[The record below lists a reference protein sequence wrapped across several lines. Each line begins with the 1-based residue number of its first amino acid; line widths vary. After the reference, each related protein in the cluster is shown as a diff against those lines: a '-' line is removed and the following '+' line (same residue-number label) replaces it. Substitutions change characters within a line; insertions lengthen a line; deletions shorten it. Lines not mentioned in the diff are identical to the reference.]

1 MKKDPIHSHMQTK
14 KIIVIGSGFGGIAA
28 ALRMRAK
35 GYEVDLYEK
44 LDQIGGRARQFNQ
57 NGFIHDAGPTV
68 ITAPYLFRELFEI
81 FGEEIDD
88 FINFIPLDPWYRF
101 RFHDGSFFNYGPNQ
115 DELLE
120 QIKAFEPKDVNG
132 YLKMLKHAEKIFELG
147 YLKLADQPFHKLSNL
162 IRYTPDII
170 KLKGYQSVYQFV
182 STYLKHPNLRQAFSI
197 QPLLVG
203 GNPFNTTSIYA
214 LIHAL
219 EKKWGV
225 FFAKGGTGEIV
236 SQLKM
241 LMERKGINIFLNSEI
256 NKIVTSQQKVD
267 GIVNSKGNF
276 YKTDYLITNADP
288 IYTNNHLIDN
298 KKISLHNKFINKTAK
313 HSMGLFVLFFG
324 TKVKYEHI
332 AHHTIWMGPRY
343 KELLSDIFD
352 LHKLADDF
360 SIYLHRPTA
369 TDTNFAPMGCDSFYA
384 LIPVPNLKGNIVW
397 EDEAPAFIKSI
408 IKALEQTMMPK
419 LTETICDSF
428 YMTPEN
434 FLQDYNTPFGSG
446 FSIAPLFRQ
455 SAWFRTHN
463 KDDLYQ
469 NLFYVGAGTHPGAG
483 VPGVLNS
490 AKVID
495 KLIPNHEK

>member
-1 MKKDPIHSHMQTK
+1 MQNK

-35 GYEVDLYEK
+35 GYEVDLHEK
-44 LDQIGGRARQFNQ
+44 LDQIGGRARQFNR
-57 NGFIHDAGPTV
+57 NGFVYDAGPTV

-81 FGEEIDD
+81 FNEDIDD
-88 FINFIPLDPWYRF
+88 FIKFIPLDPWYRF
-101 RFHDGSFFNYGPNQ
+101 RFHDGTFFNYGPDQ
-115 DELLE
+115 DQLLE
-120 QIKAFEPKDVNG
+120 QIKAVEPKDVNG
-132 YLKMLKHAEKIFELG
+132 YLKMLQHAEKIFELG
-147 YLKLADQPFHKLSNL
+147 YLKLADQPFHKLSSL
-162 IRYTPDII
+162 IKYTPDII

-182 STYLKHPNLRQAFSI
+182 SSYLSHPNLRQAFSI

-225 FFAKGGTGEIV
+225 FFAKGGTGEII

-241 LMERKGINIFLNSEI
+241 LMERKGVNIFLNSEI
-256 NKIVTSQQKVD
+256 TKIITTDKMVEGIETED
-267 GIVNSKGNF
+267 GKF
-276 YKTDYLITNADP
+276 TKADYLITNADP
-288 IYTNNHLIDN
+288 IYTNSNLIGH
-298 KKISLHNKFINKTAK
+298 KKISLHNKFVQKTAK

-324 TKVKYEHI
+324 TKVKYDDI

-352 LHKLADDF
+352 SYKLSEDF

-369 TDTNFAPMGCDSFYA
+369 TDPDFAPMGCDSFYA
-384 LIPVPNLKGNIVW
+384 LVPVPNLKGNISW
-397 EDEAPAFIKSI
+397 KDEASSFTQSI
-408 IKALEQTMMPK
+408 IKALEKTMMPK
-419 LTETICDSF
+419 LSENICESF
-428 YMTPEN
+428 VMTPED

-495 KLIPNHEK
+495 KLIP

>member
-1 MKKDPIHSHMQTK
+1 MQNK

-35 GYEVDLYEK
+35 GYEVDLHEK
-44 LDQIGGRARQFNQ
+44 LDQIGGRARQFSR
-57 NGFIHDAGPTV
+57 NGFVYDAGPTV

-81 FGEEIDD
+81 FNEDIDD
-88 FINFIPLDPWYRF
+88 FIKFIPLDPWYRF
-101 RFHDGSFFNYGPNQ
+101 RFNDGTFFNYGPDQ
-115 DELLE
+115 DQLLE
-120 QIKAFEPKDVNG
+120 QIKAIEPKDVNG
-132 YLKMLKHAEKIFELG
+132 YLKMLQHAEKIFEVG
-147 YLKLADQPFHKLSNL
+147 YLKLADQPFHKLSSL
-162 IRYTPDII
+162 IKYTPDII

-182 STYLKHPNLRQAFSI
+182 SSYLKHPNLRQAFSI

-225 FFAKGGTGEIV
+225 FFAKGGTGEII

-241 LMERKGINIFLNSEI
+241 LMERKGVNIFLNSEI
-256 NKIVTSQQKVD
+256 KKIITSEKMVE
-267 GIVNSKGNF
+267 GIETEEGRF

-288 IYTNNHLIDN
+288 IYTNSNLIGR
-298 KKISLHNKFINKTAK
+298 KKISLHNKFVQKTAK

-324 TKVKYEHI
+324 TKAKYDNI

-352 LHKLADDF
+352 RYKLSEDF

-369 TDTNFAPMGCDSFYA
+369 TDPDFAPIGCDSFYA
-384 LIPVPNLKGNIVW
+384 LVPVPNLKGNISW
-397 EDEAPAFIKSI
+397 KDEASAFTQSI

-419 LTETICDSF
+419 LSENICESF
-428 YMTPEN
+428 VMTPED

-495 KLIPNHEK
+495 KLIP

>member
-1 MKKDPIHSHMQTK
+1 MQNK

-35 GYEVDLYEK
+35 GYEVDLHEK
-44 LDQIGGRARQFNQ
+44 LDQIGGRARQFSR
-57 NGFIHDAGPTV
+57 NGFVYDAGPTV

-81 FGEEIDD
+81 FNEDIDD
-88 FINFIPLDPWYRF
+88 FIKFIPLDPWYRF
-101 RFHDGSFFNYGPNQ
+101 RFHDGTFFNYGPDQ
-115 DELLE
+115 DQLLE
-120 QIKAFEPKDVNG
+120 QIKAIEPKDVNG
-132 YLKMLKHAEKIFELG
+132 YLKMLQHAEKIFEVG
-147 YLKLADQPFHKLSNL
+147 YLKLADQPFHKLSSL
-162 IRYTPDII
+162 IKYTPDII

-182 STYLKHPNLRQAFSI
+182 SSYLKHPNLRQAFSI

-225 FFAKGGTGEIV
+225 FFAKGGTGEII

-256 NKIVTSQQKVD
+256 KKIITSEKMVE
-267 GIVNSKGNF
+267 GIETEESKF

-288 IYTNNHLIDN
+288 IYTNSNLIGR
-298 KKISLHNKFINKTAK
+298 KKISLHNKFVQKTAK

-324 TKVKYEHI
+324 TKAKYDNI

-352 LHKLADDF
+352 RYKLSEDF

-369 TDTNFAPMGCDSFYA
+369 TDPDFAPIGCDSFYA
-384 LIPVPNLKGNIVW
+384 LVPVPNLKGNISW
-397 EDEAPAFIKSI
+397 KDEASAFTQSI
-408 IKALEQTMMPK
+408 IKAIEQTMMPK
-419 LTETICDSF
+419 LSENICESF
-428 YMTPEN
+428 VMTPED

-495 KLIPNHEK
+495 KLIP

>member
-1 MKKDPIHSHMQTK
+1 MQNK

-35 GYEVDLYEK
+35 GYEVDLHEK
-44 LDQIGGRARQFNQ
+44 LDQIGGRARQFNR
-57 NGFIHDAGPTV
+57 NGFVYDAGPTV

-81 FGEEIDD
+81 FNEEIDD
-88 FINFIPLDPWYRF
+88 FIKFIPLDPWYRF
-101 RFHDGSFFNYGPNQ
+101 RFHDGTFFNYGPDQ
-115 DELLE
+115 DQLLE
-120 QIKAFEPKDVNG
+120 QIKAIEPRDVNG
-132 YLKMLKHAEKIFELG
+132 YLKMLQHAEKIFELG
-147 YLKLADQPFHKLSNL
+147 YLKLADQPFHKLSSL
-162 IRYTPDII
+162 IKYTPDII

-182 STYLKHPNLRQAFSI
+182 SSYLCHPNLRQAFSI

-225 FFAKGGTGEIV
+225 FFAKGGTGEII

-241 LMERKGINIFLNSEI
+241 LMERQGVNIFLNSEI
-256 NKIVTSQQKVD
+256 KKIVTRDRMVE
-267 GIVNSKGNF
+267 GIETEEGKF
-276 YKTDYLITNADP
+276 YKADYVITNADP
-288 IYTNNHLIDN
+288 IYTNTNLIEH
-298 KKISLHNKFINKTAK
+298 KKISLHNKFVKKTAK

-324 TKVKYEHI
+324 TKVKYEDI

-352 LHKLADDF
+352 RYKLSEDF

-369 TDTNFAPMGCDSFYA
+369 TDPDFAPTGCDSFYA
-384 LIPVPNLKGNIVW
+384 LVPVPNLKGNISW
-397 EDEAPAFIKSI
+397 KEEAPKFTQSI

-419 LTETICDSF
+419 LSEYICESF
-428 YMTPEN
+428 VMTPDD

-495 KLIPNHEK
+495 KLIP

>member
-1 MKKDPIHSHMQTK
+1 MQNK

-35 GYEVDLYEK
+35 GYEVDLHEK

-57 NGFIHDAGPTV
+57 NGFVYDAGPTV

-81 FGEEIDD
+81 FNEEIDD
-88 FINFIPLDPWYRF
+88 YIKFIPLDPWYRF
-101 RFHDGSFFNYGPNQ
+101 RFHDGTFFNYGPDQ
-115 DELLE
+115 DQLLE
-120 QIKAFEPKDVNG
+120 QIKAIEPRDVNG
-132 YLKMLKHAEKIFELG
+132 YLKMLQHAEKIFELG
-147 YLKLADQPFHKLSNL
+147 YLKLADQPFHKLSSL

-182 STYLKHPNLRQAFSI
+182 SSYLKHPNLRQAFSI

-225 FFAKGGTGEIV
+225 FFAKGGTGEIIF
-236 SQLKM
+236 QLKS
-241 LMERKGINIFLNSEI
+241 LMERQGINIFLNSEI
-256 NKIVTSQQKVD
+256 KKIITNHKMVE
-267 GIVNSKGNF
+267 GIETEKGKF
-276 YKTDYLITNADP
+276 YKADYLITNADP
-288 IYTNNHLIDN
+288 IYTNNHLIGS
-298 KKISLHNKFINKTAK
+298 KKISLHNKFVQKTAK

-324 TKVKYEHI
+324 TKVKYKDI

-352 LHKLADDF
+352 RYKLSEDF

-369 TDTNFAPMGCDSFYA
+369 TDPDFAPIGCDSFYA
-384 LIPVPNLKGNIVW
+384 LVPVPNLKGNISW
-397 EDEAPAFIKSI
+397 KDEAPKFTQSV

-419 LTETICDSF
+419 LTENICESF
-428 YMTPEN
+428 VMTPDD

-495 KLIPNHEK
+495 KLIP

>member
-1 MKKDPIHSHMQTK
+1 MQNK
-14 KIIVIGSGFGGIAA
+14 KIIVMGSGFGGIAA

-35 GYEVDLYEK
+35 GYEVDLHEK
-44 LDQIGGRARQFNQ
+44 LDQIGGRARQFNR
-57 NGFIHDAGPTV
+57 NGFVYDAGPTV
-68 ITAPYLFRELFEI
+68 ITAPYLFRELFEL
-81 FGEEIDD
+81 FGEDIDN
-88 FINFIPLDPWYRF
+88 FIKFIPLDPWYRF
-101 RFHDGSFFNYGPNQ
+101 RFHDGTFFNYGPNQ
-115 DELLE
+115 EQLLE
-120 QIKAFEPKDVNG
+120 QIKAIEPRDVNG
-132 YLKMLKHAEKIFELG
+132 YLKMLQHAEKIFELG
-147 YLKLADQPFHKLSNL
+147 YLKLADEPFHKFSSL

-182 STYLKHPNLRQAFSI
+182 SSYLKHPNLRQAFSI

-225 FFAKGGTGEIV
+225 FFAKGGTGEII

-256 NKIVTSQQKVD
+256 KKIITSEKMVE
-267 GIVNSKGNF
+267 GIETEEGKF

-288 IYTNNHLIDN
+288 IYTNSNLIGR
-298 KKISLHNKFINKTAK
+298 KKISLHNKFVQKTAK

-324 TKVKYEHI
+324 TKVKYEHV

-352 LHKLADDF
+352 RYKLSEDF

-369 TDTNFAPMGCDSFYA
+369 TDPDFAPIGCDSFYA
-384 LIPVPNLKGNIVW
+384 LVPVPNLKGNISW
-397 EDEAPAFIKSI
+397 KDEVPNFTQSI
-408 IKALEQTMMPK
+408 VKALEQTMMPK
-419 LTETICDSF
+419 LSETICESF
-428 YMTPEN
+428 VMTPED

-495 KLIPNHEK
+495 KLIL

>member
-1 MKKDPIHSHMQTK
+1 MQTK

-35 GYEVDLYEK
+35 GYEVDLHEK

-170 KLKGYQSVYQFV
+170 KLKGYQSVYHFV

-384 LIPVPNLKGNIVW
+384 LIPVPNLKGNIAW

>member
-1 MKKDPIHSHMQTK
+1 MQTK

-35 GYEVDLYEK
+35 GYEVDLHEK

-384 LIPVPNLKGNIVW
+384 LIPVPNLKGNIAW

-419 LTETICDSF
+419 LTETICESF

>member
-1 MKKDPIHSHMQTK
+1 MQTK

-44 LDQIGGRARQFNQ
+44 LDQLGGRARQFNQ

-147 YLKLADQPFHKLSNL
+147 YLKLADQPFHKLSSL

-267 GIVNSKGNF
+267 GIVNSKGDF

-324 TKVKYEHI
+324 TKVKYENI
-332 AHHTIWMGPRY
+332 DHHTIWMGPRY

-369 TDTNFAPMGCDSFYA
+369 TDTNFAPIGCDSFYA

-419 LTETICDSF
+419 LTETICESF

-495 KLIPNHEK
+495 KLIPKHEK

>member
-1 MKKDPIHSHMQTK
+1 MQNK

-35 GYEVDLYEK
+35 GYEVDLHEK
-44 LDQIGGRARQFNQ
+44 LDQIGGRARQFSR
-57 NGFIHDAGPTV
+57 NGFVYDAGPTV

-81 FGEEIDD
+81 FNEDIDD
-88 FINFIPLDPWYRF
+88 FIKFIPLDPWYRF
-101 RFHDGSFFNYGPNQ
+101 RFHDGTFFNYGPDQ
-115 DELLE
+115 DQLLE
-120 QIKAFEPKDVNG
+120 QIKAIEPRDVNG
-132 YLKMLKHAEKIFELG
+132 YLKMLQHAEKIFEVG
-147 YLKLADQPFHKLSNL
+147 YLKLADQPFHKFSSL

-182 STYLKHPNLRQAFSI
+182 SSYLKHPNLRQAFSI

-225 FFAKGGTGEIV
+225 FFAKGGTGEII

-256 NKIVTSQQKVD
+256 KKIITSEKMVE
-267 GIVNSKGNF
+267 GIETEEGKF

-288 IYTNNHLIDN
+288 IYTNSNLIGR
-298 KKISLHNKFINKTAK
+298 KKISLHNKFVQKTAK

-324 TKVKYEHI
+324 TKVKYDNI
-332 AHHTIWMGPRY
+332 THHTIWMGPRY

-352 LHKLADDF
+352 RYKLSEDF

-369 TDTNFAPMGCDSFYA
+369 TDPDFAPIGCDSFYA
-384 LIPVPNLKGNIVW
+384 LVPVPNLKGNISW
-397 EDEAPAFIKSI
+397 KDEASAFTQSI
-408 IKALEQTMMPK
+408 IQALEQTMMPK
-419 LTETICDSF
+419 LSENICESF
-428 YMTPEN
+428 VMTPED

-495 KLIPNHEK
+495 KLIP

>member
-1 MKKDPIHSHMQTK
+1 MQTK

-35 GYEVDLYEK
+35 GYEVDLHEK

-81 FGEEIDD
+81 FDEEIDD

-115 DELLE
+115 DELLD
-120 QIKAFEPKDVNG
+120 QIKAFEPKDVDG

-147 YLKLADQPFHKLSNL
+147 YLKLADQPFHKLSSL

-241 LMERKGINIFLNSEI
+241 LMERKGINVILNSEVK
-256 NKIVTSQQKVD
+256 KIITSNQKVD
-267 GIVNSKGNF
+267 GIENSKGDF
-276 YKTDYLITNADP
+276 YKSDYLITNADP
-288 IYTNNHLIDN
+288 IYTNNYLIDN
-298 KKISLHNKFINKTAK
+298 KKISLHNKFINKIAK

-324 TKVKYEHI
+324 TIVKYENI

-343 KELLSDIFD
+343 KDLLSDIFD
-352 LHKLADDF
+352 RYKLADDF

-369 TDTNFAPMGCDSFYA
+369 TDSNFAPMGCDSFYA
-384 LIPVPNLKGNIVW
+384 LVPVPNLKGNITW
-397 EDEAPAFIKSI
+397 EDEAPVFIKSI

-419 LTETICDSF
+419 LSQAICESF
-428 YMTPEN
+428 YMSPEN

-495 KLIPNHEK
+495 KLIP

>member
-1 MKKDPIHSHMQTK
+1 MQNK

-35 GYEVDLYEK
+35 GYEVDLHEK
-44 LDQIGGRARQFNQ
+44 LDQIGGRARQFNR
-57 NGFIHDAGPTV
+57 NGFVYDAGPTV

-81 FGEEIDD
+81 FSEDIDD
-88 FINFIPLDPWYRF
+88 FIKFIPLDPWYRF
-101 RFHDGSFFNYGPNQ
+101 RFHDGTFFNYGPDQ
-115 DELLE
+115 DQLLE
-120 QIKAFEPKDVNG
+120 QIKAIEPRDVNG
-132 YLKMLKHAEKIFELG
+132 YLKMLQHAEKIFELG
-147 YLKLADQPFHKLSNL
+147 YLKLADQPFHKLSSL
-162 IRYTPDII
+162 IKYTPDII

-182 STYLKHPNLRQAFSI
+182 SSYLSHPNLRQAFSI

-225 FFAKGGTGEIV
+225 FFAKGGTGEII

-241 LMERKGINIFLNSEI
+241 LMERQGVNIFLNSEI
-256 NKIVTSQQKVD
+256 KKILTRDKMVE
-267 GIVNSKGNF
+267 GIETAEGKF
-276 YKTDYLITNADP
+276 YKADYLITNADP
-288 IYTNNHLIDN
+288 IYTNTNLIEH
-298 KKISLHNKFINKTAK
+298 KRISLHNKFVKKTAK

-324 TKVKYEHI
+324 TKVKYEDI
-332 AHHTIWMGPRY
+332 SHHTIWMGPRY

-352 LHKLADDF
+352 RYKLSEDF

-369 TDTNFAPMGCDSFYA
+369 TDPDFAPTGCDSFYA
-384 LIPVPNLKGNIVW
+384 LVPVPNLKGNISW
-397 EDEAPAFIKSI
+397 KEEAPKFTQSI

-419 LTETICDSF
+419 LSEYICESF
-428 YMTPEN
+428 VMTPDD

-495 KLIPNHEK
+495 KLIP

>member
-1 MKKDPIHSHMQTK
+1 MQNK

-35 GYEVDLYEK
+35 GYEVDLHEK
-44 LDQIGGRARQFNQ
+44 LDQIGGRARQFNR
-57 NGFIHDAGPTV
+57 NGFVYDAGPTV

-81 FGEEIDD
+81 FNEEIDN
-88 FINFIPLDPWYRF
+88 FIQFIPLDPWYRF
-101 RFHDGSFFNYGPNQ
+101 RFHDGTFFNYGPDQ
-115 DELLE
+115 DQLLE
-120 QIKAFEPKDVNG
+120 QIKAIEPRDVNG
-132 YLKMLKHAEKIFELG
+132 YLKMLQHAEKIFELG
-147 YLKLADQPFHKLSNL
+147 YLKLADQPFHKLSSL
-162 IRYTPDII
+162 IKYTPDII

-182 STYLKHPNLRQAFSI
+182 SSYLSHPNLRQAFSI

-225 FFAKGGTGEIV
+225 FFAKGGTGEII

-241 LMERKGINIFLNSEI
+241 LMERQGINIFLNSEI
-256 NKIVTSQQKVD
+256 KKIVTRDKIVE
-267 GIVNSKGNF
+267 GIETEEGKF
-276 YKTDYLITNADP
+276 YKADYLITNADP
-288 IYTNNHLIDN
+288 IYTNTNLIEH
-298 KKISLHNKFINKTAK
+298 KKISLHNKFVKKTAK

-324 TKVKYEHI
+324 TKVKYEDV

-352 LHKLADDF
+352 RYKLSEDF

-369 TDTNFAPMGCDSFYA
+369 TDPDFAPTGCDSFYA
-384 LIPVPNLKGNIVW
+384 LVPVPNLKGNISW
-397 EDEAPAFIKSI
+397 KEEAPKFTQSI

-419 LTETICDSF
+419 LSEYICESF
-428 YMTPEN
+428 VMTPDD

-483 VPGVLNS
+483 IPGVLNS

-495 KLIPNHEK
+495 NLIP

>member
-1 MKKDPIHSHMQTK
+1 MQNK

-35 GYEVDLYEK
+35 GYEVDLHEK
-44 LDQIGGRARQFNQ
+44 LDQIGGRARQFSR
-57 NGFIHDAGPTV
+57 NGFVYDAGPTV

-81 FGEEIDD
+81 FNEDIDD
-88 FINFIPLDPWYRF
+88 FIKFIPLDPWYRF
-101 RFHDGSFFNYGPNQ
+101 RFNDGTFFNYGPDQ
-115 DELLE
+115 DQLLE
-120 QIKAFEPKDVNG
+120 QIKAIEPKDVNG
-132 YLKMLKHAEKIFELG
+132 YLKMLQHAEKIFEVG
-147 YLKLADQPFHKLSNL
+147 YLKLADQPFHKFSSL

-182 STYLKHPNLRQAFSI
+182 SSYLKHPNLRQAFSI

-225 FFAKGGTGEIV
+225 FFAKGGTGEII

-256 NKIVTSQQKVD
+256 KKMITSEKMVEV
-267 GIVNSKGNF
+267 IETEESKF

-288 IYTNNHLIDN
+288 IYTNSNLIGR
-298 KKISLHNKFINKTAK
+298 KKISLHNKFVQKTAK

-324 TKVKYEHI
+324 TKAKYDNI

-352 LHKLADDF
+352 RYKLSEDF

-369 TDTNFAPMGCDSFYA
+369 TDPDFAPIGCDSFYA
-384 LIPVPNLKGNIVW
+384 LVPVPNLKGNISW
-397 EDEAPAFIKSI
+397 KDEASAFTQSI

-419 LTETICDSF
+419 LSENICESF
-428 YMTPEN
+428 VMTPED

-495 KLIPNHEK
+495 KLIP

>member
-1 MKKDPIHSHMQTK
+1 MQNK

-35 GYEVDLYEK
+35 GYEVDLHEK
-44 LDQIGGRARQFNQ
+44 LDQIGGRARQFNR
-57 NGFIHDAGPTV
+57 NGFVYDAGPTV

-81 FGEEIDD
+81 FNEEIDD
-88 FINFIPLDPWYRF
+88 FIKFIPLDPWYRF
-101 RFHDGSFFNYGPNQ
+101 RFHDGTFFNYGPDQ
-115 DELLE
+115 DQLLE
-120 QIKAFEPKDVNG
+120 QIKAIEPRDVNG
-132 YLKMLKHAEKIFELG
+132 YLKMLRHAEKIFELG
-147 YLKLADQPFHKLSNL
+147 YLKLADQPFHKLSSL
-162 IRYTPDII
+162 IKYTPDII

-182 STYLKHPNLRQAFSI
+182 SNYLSHPNLRQAFSI

-225 FFAKGGTGEIV
+225 FFAKGGTGEII

-241 LMERKGINIFLNSEI
+241 LMERQGVNIFLNSEI
-256 NKIVTSQQKVD
+256 KKIVTRDKMVE
-267 GIVNSKGNF
+267 GIETEEGKF
-276 YKTDYLITNADP
+276 YKADYLITNADP
-288 IYTNNHLIDN
+288 IYTNTNLIEH
-298 KKISLHNKFINKTAK
+298 KKISLHNKFVKKTAK

-324 TKVKYEHI
+324 TKVKYEDI
-332 AHHTIWMGPRY
+332 THHTIWMGPRY

-352 LHKLADDF
+352 RYKLSEDF

-369 TDTNFAPMGCDSFYA
+369 TDPDFAPTGCDSFYA
-384 LIPVPNLKGNIVW
+384 LVPVPNLKGNISW
-397 EDEAPAFIKSI
+397 KEEAPKFTQSI

-419 LTETICDSF
+419 LSEYICESF
-428 YMTPEN
+428 VMTPDD

-495 KLIPNHEK
+495 KLIP

>member
-1 MKKDPIHSHMQTK
+1 MQTK

-35 GYEVDLYEK
+35 GYEVDLHEK

-384 LIPVPNLKGNIVW
+384 LIPVPNLKGNIAW

-495 KLIPNHEK
+495 KLIPKHEK

>member
-1 MKKDPIHSHMQTK
+1 MQTK

-35 GYEVDLYEK
+35 GYEVDLHEK

-384 LIPVPNLKGNIVW
+384 LIPVPNLKGNIAW

>member
-1 MKKDPIHSHMQTK
+1 MQTK

-35 GYEVDLYEK
+35 GYEVDLHEK

-241 LMERKGINIFLNSEI
+241 LMERKGIHIFLNSEI

-384 LIPVPNLKGNIVW
+384 LIPVPNLKGNIAW

-419 LTETICDSF
+419 LTETICDLF

-455 SAWFRTHN
+455 SAWYRTHN

>member
-1 MKKDPIHSHMQTK
+1 MQNK

-35 GYEVDLYEK
+35 GYDVDLHEK

-57 NGFIHDAGPTV
+57 NGFIYDAGPTV

-81 FGEEIDD
+81 FDEEIDD
-88 FINFIPLDPWYRF
+88 FVKFIPLDPWYRF
-101 RFHDGSFFNYGPNQ
+101 RFNDGTFFNYGPNQ
-115 DELLE
+115 DQLLE
-120 QIKAFEPKDVNG
+120 QIKAIEPRDVNG
-132 YLKMLKHAEKIFELG
+132 YLKMLQHAEKIFALG
-147 YLKLADQPFHKLSNL
+147 YLKLADQPFHKLSSL
-162 IRYTPDII
+162 IKYTPDII
-170 KLKGYQSVYQFV
+170 RLKGYQSVYQFV

-225 FFAKGGTGEIV
+225 FFAKGGTGEII
-236 SQLKM
+236 SQLRM

-256 NKIVTSQQKVD
+256 EKIITNNNEVI
-267 GIVNSKGNF
+267 GIETKKTEF
-276 YKTDYLITNADP
+276 YKADYLITNADP
-288 IYTNNHLIDN
+288 IYTNTHLFDH
-298 KKISLHNKFINKTAK
+298 KKISFHNKFVKKTAK

-324 TKVKYEHI
+324 TKVKYENI

-343 KELLSDIFD
+343 KDLLHDIFD
-352 LHKLADDF
+352 RYKLSEDF

-369 TDTNFAPMGCDSFYA
+369 TDSDFAPTGCDSFYA
-384 LIPVPNLKGNIVW
+384 LVPVPNLKADINW
-397 EDEAPAFIKSI
+397 KDEAPKFTDSI
-408 IKALEQTMMPK
+408 IKALEKTMMPK
-419 LTETICDSF
+419 LSENICESF
-428 YMTPEN
+428 VMTPEN
-434 FLQDYNTPFGSG
+434 FLHDYNTPFGSG

-463 KDDLYQ
+463 KDDLYH

-495 KLIPNHEK
+495 KLIP

>member
-1 MKKDPIHSHMQTK
+1 
-14 KIIVIGSGFGGIAA
+14 
-28 ALRMRAK
+28 
-35 GYEVDLYEK
+35 
-44 LDQIGGRARQFNQ
+44 
-57 NGFIHDAGPTV
+57 
-68 ITAPYLFRELFEI
+68 
-81 FGEEIDD
+81 
-88 FINFIPLDPWYRF
+88 
-101 RFHDGSFFNYGPNQ
+101 
-115 DELLE
+115 
-120 QIKAFEPKDVNG
+120 
-132 YLKMLKHAEKIFELG
+132 
-147 YLKLADQPFHKLSNL
+147 
-162 IRYTPDII
+162 
-170 KLKGYQSVYQFV
+170 
-182 STYLKHPNLRQAFSI
+182 
-197 QPLLVG
+197 
-203 GNPFNTTSIYA
+203 

-267 GIVNSKGNF
+267 GIVNSKGDF

-324 TKVKYEHI
+324 TKVKYENI

-369 TDTNFAPMGCDSFYA
+369 TDTNFAPIGCDSFYA

-419 LTETICDSF
+419 LTETICESF

-495 KLIPNHEK
+495 KLIPKYEK

>member
-1 MKKDPIHSHMQTK
+1 MQTK

-35 GYEVDLYEK
+35 GYEVDLHEK

-369 TDTNFAPMGCDSFYA
+369 TDTNFAPIGCDSFYA
-384 LIPVPNLKGNIVW
+384 LIPVPNLKGNIAW

>member
-1 MKKDPIHSHMQTK
+1 MQTK

-35 GYEVDLYEK
+35 GYEVDLHEK

-343 KELLSDIFD
+343 KELLIDIFD

-384 LIPVPNLKGNIVW
+384 LIPVPNLKGNIAW

>member
-1 MKKDPIHSHMQTK
+1 MHNK

-35 GYEVDLYEK
+35 GYEVDLHEK

-57 NGFIHDAGPTV
+57 NGFVYDAGPTV

-81 FGEEIDD
+81 FDEEIDD
-88 FINFIPLDPWYRF
+88 YINFIPLDPWYRF
-101 RFHDGSFFNYGPNQ
+101 RFHDGTFFNYGPDQ
-115 DELLE
+115 DQLLE
-120 QIKAFEPKDVNG
+120 QIKAIEPQDVNG
-132 YLKMLKHAEKIFELG
+132 YLKMLQHAEKIFELG
-147 YLKLADQPFHKLSNL
+147 YLKLADQPFHKLSSL
-162 IRYTPDII
+162 IRYTPDIV

-182 STYLKHPNLRQAFSI
+182 SSYLKHPNLKQAFSI

-225 FFAKGGTGEIV
+225 FFAKGGTGEIIF
-236 SQLKM
+236 QLKS

-256 NKIVTSQQKVD
+256 KKIITNDKMVE
-267 GIVNSKGNF
+267 GIETEEGKF
-276 YKTDYLITNADP
+276 YKADYLITNADP
-288 IYTNNHLIDN
+288 IYTNNHLIGH
-298 KKISLHNKFINKTAK
+298 KKISFHNKFVQKTAK

-324 TKVKYEHI
+324 TKVKYKDI

-352 LHKLADDF
+352 RYKLSEDF

-369 TDTNFAPMGCDSFYA
+369 TDPNFAPIGCDSFYA
-384 LIPVPNLKGNIVW
+384 LVPVPNLKGNISW
-397 EDEAPAFIKSI
+397 KDEASKFTQSV

-419 LTETICDSF
+419 LTENICESF
-428 YMTPEN
+428 VMTPEE

-495 KLIPNHEK
+495 KLIP

>member
-1 MKKDPIHSHMQTK
+1 MQTK

-35 GYEVDLYEK
+35 GYEVDLHEK
-44 LDQIGGRARQFNQ
+44 LDQLGGRARQFNQ

-115 DELLE
+115 DKLLE

-384 LIPVPNLKGNIVW
+384 LIPVPNLKGNIAW

>member
-1 MKKDPIHSHMQTK
+1 
-14 KIIVIGSGFGGIAA
+14 
-28 ALRMRAK
+28 
-35 GYEVDLYEK
+35 
-44 LDQIGGRARQFNQ
+44 
-57 NGFIHDAGPTV
+57 
-68 ITAPYLFRELFEI
+68 
-81 FGEEIDD
+81 
-88 FINFIPLDPWYRF
+88 
-101 RFHDGSFFNYGPNQ
+101 
-115 DELLE
+115 
-120 QIKAFEPKDVNG
+120 
-132 YLKMLKHAEKIFELG
+132 MLQHAEKIFELG
-147 YLKLADQPFHKLSNL
+147 YLKLADQPFHKLSSL
-162 IRYTPDII
+162 IKYTPDII

-182 STYLKHPNLRQAFSI
+182 SSYLSHPNLRQAFSI

-225 FFAKGGTGEIV
+225 FFAKGGTGEII

-241 LMERKGINIFLNSEI
+241 LMERQGINIFLNSEI
-256 NKIVTSQQKVD
+256 KKIVTRDKMVE
-267 GIVNSKGNF
+267 GIETEEGKF
-276 YKTDYLITNADP
+276 YKADYLITNADP
-288 IYTNNHLIDN
+288 IYTNTNLIEH
-298 KKISLHNKFINKTAK
+298 KKISLHNKFVKKTAK

-324 TKVKYEHI
+324 TKVKYEDV

-352 LHKLADDF
+352 RYKLSEDF

-369 TDTNFAPMGCDSFYA
+369 TDPDFAPTGCDSFYA
-384 LIPVPNLKGNIVW
+384 LVPVPNLKGNISW
-397 EDEAPAFIKSI
+397 KEEAPKFTQSI

-419 LTETICDSF
+419 LSEYICESF
-428 YMTPEN
+428 VMTPDD

-495 KLIPNHEK
+495 KLIP

>member
-1 MKKDPIHSHMQTK
+1 MQNK

-35 GYEVDLYEK
+35 GYEVDLHEK
-44 LDQIGGRARQFNQ
+44 LDQIGGRARQFSR
-57 NGFIHDAGPTV
+57 NGFVYDAGPTV

-81 FGEEIDD
+81 FNEDIFD
-88 FINFIPLDPWYRF
+88 FIKFIPLDPWYRF
-101 RFHDGSFFNYGPNQ
+101 RFHDGTFFNYGPDQ
-115 DELLE
+115 DQLLE
-120 QIKAFEPKDVNG
+120 QIKAIEPKDVNG
-132 YLKMLKHAEKIFELG
+132 YLKMLQHAENIFELG
-147 YLKLADQPFHKLSNL
+147 YLKLADQPFHKLSSL
-162 IRYTPDII
+162 IKYTPDII

-182 STYLKHPNLRQAFSI
+182 SSYLKHPNLRQAFSI

-225 FFAKGGTGEIV
+225 FFAKGGTGEII

-256 NKIVTSQQKVD
+256 KKIITTDKMVEGVETEEGK
-267 GIVNSKGNF
+267 F
-276 YKTDYLITNADP
+276 FKTDYLITNADP
-288 IYTNNHLIDN
+288 IHTNSNLIGH
-298 KKISLHNKFINKTAK
+298 KKISLHNKFVQKTAK

-324 TKVKYEHI
+324 TKVKYDNI

-352 LHKLADDF
+352 RYKLSEDF

-369 TDTNFAPMGCDSFYA
+369 TDPDFAPIGCDSFYA
-384 LIPVPNLKGNIVW
+384 LVPVPNLKGNIRW
-397 EDEAPAFIKSI
+397 KDEASAFTQSI

-419 LTETICDSF
+419 LSENICESF
-428 YMTPEN
+428 VMTPED

-463 KDDLYQ
+463 QDDLYQ

-495 KLIPNHEK
+495 KLIP

>member
-1 MKKDPIHSHMQTK
+1 M
-14 KIIVIGSGFGGIAA
+14 V
-28 ALRMRAK
+28 
-35 GYEVDLYEK
+35 
-44 LDQIGGRARQFNQ
+44 
-57 NGFIHDAGPTV
+57 
-68 ITAPYLFRELFEI
+68 
-81 FGEEIDD
+81 DD

-384 LIPVPNLKGNIVW
+384 LIPVPNLKGNIAW

-446 FSIAPLFRQ
+446 FSIAPLFSQ

-469 NLFYVGAGTHPGAG
+469 NLFYVGAGAHPGAG

>member
-1 MKKDPIHSHMQTK
+1 MQNK

-35 GYEVDLYEK
+35 GYEVDLHEK
-44 LDQIGGRARQFNQ
+44 LDQIGGRARQFSQ
-57 NGFIHDAGPTV
+57 NGFVYDAGPTV

-81 FGEEIDD
+81 FNEDIDD
-88 FINFIPLDPWYRF
+88 FIKFIPLDPWYRF
-101 RFHDGSFFNYGPNQ
+101 RFHDGTFFNYGPDQ
-115 DELLE
+115 DQLLE
-120 QIKAFEPKDVNG
+120 QIKAIEPRDVNG
-132 YLKMLKHAEKIFELG
+132 YLKMLQHAEKIFEVG
-147 YLKLADQPFHKLSNL
+147 YLKLADQPFHKFSSL

-182 STYLKHPNLRQAFSI
+182 SSYLKHPNLRQAFSI

-225 FFAKGGTGEIV
+225 FFAKGGTGEII

-241 LMERKGINIFLNSEI
+241 LMERKGVNIFLNSEI
-256 NKIVTSQQKVD
+256 KKIITSEKMVE
-267 GIVNSKGNF
+267 GIETEEGKF
-276 YKTDYLITNADP
+276 FKTDYLITNADP
-288 IYTNNHLIDN
+288 IYTNSNLIGR
-298 KKISLHNKFINKTAK
+298 KKISLHNKFVQKTAK

-324 TKVKYEHI
+324 TKVKYDNI

-352 LHKLADDF
+352 RYKLSEDF

-369 TDTNFAPMGCDSFYA
+369 TDPDFAPIGCDSFYA
-384 LIPVPNLKGNIVW
+384 LVPVPNLKGNISW
-397 EDEAPAFIKSI
+397 KDEASAFTQSI
-408 IKALEQTMMPK
+408 IQALEQTMMPK
-419 LTETICDSF
+419 LSENICESF
-428 YMTPEN
+428 VMTPAD

-446 FSIAPLFRQ
+446 WIFYRIT
-455 SAWFRTHN
+455 THLLAQ
-463 KDDLYQ
+463 DFL
-469 NLFYVGAGTHPGAG
+469 
-483 VPGVLNS
+483 
-490 AKVID
+490 
-495 KLIPNHEK
+495 

>member
-1 MKKDPIHSHMQTK
+1 MQTK

-35 GYEVDLYEK
+35 GYEVDLHEK

-324 TKVKYEHI
+324 TKVKYKHI

-384 LIPVPNLKGNIVW
+384 LIPVPNLKGNIAW

>member
-1 MKKDPIHSHMQTK
+1 MQNK

-35 GYEVDLYEK
+35 GYEVDLHEK
-44 LDQIGGRARQFNQ
+44 LDQIGGRARQFSR
-57 NGFIHDAGPTV
+57 NGFVYDAGPTV

-81 FGEEIDD
+81 FNEDIDD
-88 FINFIPLDPWYRF
+88 FIKFIPLDPWYRF
-101 RFHDGSFFNYGPNQ
+101 RFHDGTFFNYGPDQ
-115 DELLE
+115 DKLLE
-120 QIKAFEPKDVNG
+120 QIKAVEPKDVNG
-132 YLKMLKHAEKIFELG
+132 YLKMLQHAEKIFELG
-147 YLKLADQPFHKLSNL
+147 YLKLADQPFHKLSSL
-162 IRYTPDII
+162 IKYTPDII

-182 STYLKHPNLRQAFSI
+182 SSYLSHPNLRQAFSI

-225 FFAKGGTGEIV
+225 FFAKGGTGEII

-241 LMERKGINIFLNSEI
+241 LMERKGVNIFLNSEI
-256 NKIVTSQQKVD
+256 KKIITSEKMVE
-267 GIVNSKGNF
+267 GIETEEGKF
-276 YKTDYLITNADP
+276 TKADYLITNADP
-288 IYTNNHLIDN
+288 IYTNSNLIGH
-298 KKISLHNKFINKTAK
+298 KKISLHNKFVQKTAK
-313 HSMGLFVLFFG
+313 HTMGLFVLFFG
-324 TKVKYEHI
+324 TKVKYDDI

-352 LHKLADDF
+352 SYKLSEDF

-369 TDTNFAPMGCDSFYA
+369 TDPDFAPMGCDSFYA
-384 LIPVPNLKGNIVW
+384 LVPVPNLKGNISW
-397 EDEAPAFIKSI
+397 KDEASSFTQSI

-419 LTETICDSF
+419 LSENICESF
-428 YMTPEN
+428 VMTPED

-495 KLIPNHEK
+495 KLIP

>member
-1 MKKDPIHSHMQTK
+1 MQNK

-35 GYEVDLYEK
+35 GYEVDLHEK
-44 LDQIGGRARQFNQ
+44 LDQIGGRARQFSR
-57 NGFIHDAGPTV
+57 NGFVYDAGPTV

-81 FGEEIDD
+81 FNEDIDD
-88 FINFIPLDPWYRF
+88 FIKFIPLDPWYRF
-101 RFHDGSFFNYGPNQ
+101 RFNDGTFFNYGPDQ
-115 DELLE
+115 DQLLE
-120 QIKAFEPKDVNG
+120 QIKAVEPKDVNG
-132 YLKMLKHAEKIFELG
+132 YLKMLQHAEKIFEVG
-147 YLKLADQPFHKLSNL
+147 YLKLADQPFHKLSSL
-162 IRYTPDII
+162 IKYTPDII

-182 STYLKHPNLRQAFSI
+182 SSYLKHPNLRQAFSI

-225 FFAKGGTGEIV
+225 FFAKGGTGEII

-256 NKIVTSQQKVD
+256 KKIITSEKMVE
-267 GIVNSKGNF
+267 GIETEESKF

-288 IYTNNHLIDN
+288 IYTNSNLIGR
-298 KKISLHNKFINKTAK
+298 KKISLHNKFVQKTAK

-324 TKVKYEHI
+324 TKAKYDNI

-352 LHKLADDF
+352 RYKLSEDF

-369 TDTNFAPMGCDSFYA
+369 TDPDFAPIGCDSFYA
-384 LIPVPNLKGNIVW
+384 LVPVPNLKGNISW
-397 EDEAPAFIKSI
+397 KDEASAFTQSI

-419 LTETICDSF
+419 LSENICESF
-428 YMTPEN
+428 VMTPED

-495 KLIPNHEK
+495 KLIP

>member
-1 MKKDPIHSHMQTK
+1 MQNK

-35 GYEVDLYEK
+35 GYEVDLHEK
-44 LDQIGGRARQFNQ
+44 LDQIGGRARQFNR
-57 NGFIHDAGPTV
+57 NGFVYDAGPTV

-81 FGEEIDD
+81 FNEDIDD
-88 FINFIPLDPWYRF
+88 FIKFIPLDPWYRF
-101 RFHDGSFFNYGPNQ
+101 RFHDGTFFNYGPDQ
-115 DELLE
+115 DQLLE
-120 QIKAFEPKDVNG
+120 QIKAVEPKDVNG
-132 YLKMLKHAEKIFELG
+132 YLKMLQHAEKIFELG
-147 YLKLADQPFHKLSNL
+147 YLKLADQPFHKLSSL
-162 IRYTPDII
+162 IKYTPDII

-182 STYLKHPNLRQAFSI
+182 SSYLSHPNLRQAFSI

-225 FFAKGGTGEIV
+225 FFAKGGTGEII

-241 LMERKGINIFLNSEI
+241 LMERKGVNIFLNSEI
-256 NKIVTSQQKVD
+256 KKIITTDKMVV
-267 GIVNSKGNF
+267 GIETGEGKF
-276 YKTDYLITNADP
+276 TKADYLITNADP
-288 IYTNNHLIDN
+288 IYTNSNLIGH
-298 KKISLHNKFINKTAK
+298 KKISLHNKFVQKTAK

-324 TKVKYEHI
+324 TKVKYDDI

-352 LHKLADDF
+352 RYKLSEDF

-369 TDTNFAPMGCDSFYA
+369 TDPDFAPMGCDSFYA
-384 LIPVPNLKGNIVW
+384 LVPVPNLKGNISW
-397 EDEAPAFIKSI
+397 KDEASSFTQSV
-408 IKALEQTMMPK
+408 IKALEKTMMPK
-419 LTETICDSF
+419 LSENICESF
-428 YMTPEN
+428 VMTPED

-495 KLIPNHEK
+495 KLIP

>member
-1 MKKDPIHSHMQTK
+1 MQTK

-35 GYEVDLYEK
+35 GYEVDLHEK

-147 YLKLADQPFHKLSNL
+147 YLKLADQPFHKLSSL

-384 LIPVPNLKGNIVW
+384 LIPVPNLKGNIAW

-495 KLIPNHEK
+495 KLIPKHEK

>member
-1 MKKDPIHSHMQTK
+1 MQNK

-35 GYEVDLYEK
+35 GYEVDLHEK
-44 LDQIGGRARQFNQ
+44 LDQIGGRARQFNR
-57 NGFIHDAGPTV
+57 NGFVYDAGPTV

-81 FGEEIDD
+81 FNEDIDD
-88 FINFIPLDPWYRF
+88 FIKFIPLDPWYRF
-101 RFHDGSFFNYGPNQ
+101 RFHDGTFFNYGPDQ
-115 DELLE
+115 DQLLE
-120 QIKAFEPKDVNG
+120 QIKAVEPKDVNG
-132 YLKMLKHAEKIFELG
+132 YLKMLQHAEKIFELG
-147 YLKLADQPFHKLSNL
+147 YLKLADQSFHKLSSL
-162 IRYTPDII
+162 IKYTPDII

-182 STYLKHPNLRQAFSI
+182 SSYLSHPNLRQAFSI

-225 FFAKGGTGEIV
+225 FFAKGGTGEII

-241 LMERKGINIFLNSEI
+241 LMERKGVNIFLNSEI
-256 NKIVTSQQKVD
+256 TKIITTDKMVEGIETED
-267 GIVNSKGNF
+267 GKF
-276 YKTDYLITNADP
+276 TKADYLITNADP
-288 IYTNNHLIDN
+288 IYTNSNLIGH
-298 KKISLHNKFINKTAK
+298 KKISLHNKFVQKTAK

-324 TKVKYEHI
+324 TKVKYDDI

-352 LHKLADDF
+352 SYKLSEDF

-369 TDTNFAPMGCDSFYA
+369 TDPDFAPMGCDSFYA
-384 LIPVPNLKGNIVW
+384 LVPVPNLKGNISW
-397 EDEAPAFIKSI
+397 KDEASSFTQSI
-408 IKALEQTMMPK
+408 IKALEKTMMPK
-419 LTETICDSF
+419 LSENICESF
-428 YMTPEN
+428 VMTPED

-495 KLIPNHEK
+495 KLIP

>member
-1 MKKDPIHSHMQTK
+1 MQNK

-35 GYEVDLYEK
+35 GYEVDLHEK
-44 LDQIGGRARQFNQ
+44 LDQIGGRARQFSR
-57 NGFIHDAGPTV
+57 NGFVYDAGPTV

-81 FGEEIDD
+81 FNEDIFD
-88 FINFIPLDPWYRF
+88 FIKFIPLDPWYRF
-101 RFHDGSFFNYGPNQ
+101 RFHDGTFFNYGPDQ
-115 DELLE
+115 DQLLE
-120 QIKAFEPKDVNG
+120 QIKAIEPKDVNG
-132 YLKMLKHAEKIFELG
+132 YLKMLQHAENIFELG
-147 YLKLADQPFHKLSNL
+147 YLKLADQPFHKLSSL
-162 IRYTPDII
+162 IKYTPDII

-182 STYLKHPNLRQAFSI
+182 SSYLKHPNLRQAFSI

-225 FFAKGGTGEIV
+225 FFAKGGTGEII

-256 NKIVTSQQKVD
+256 KKIITTDKMVE
-267 GIVNSKGNF
+267 GIETEEGKF
-276 YKTDYLITNADP
+276 FKTDYLITNADP
-288 IYTNNHLIDN
+288 IHTNSNLIGH
-298 KKISLHNKFINKTAK
+298 KKISLHNKFVQKTAK

-324 TKVKYEHI
+324 TKVKYDNI

-352 LHKLADDF
+352 RYKLSEDF

-369 TDTNFAPMGCDSFYA
+369 TDPDFAPIGCDSFYA
-384 LIPVPNLKGNIVW
+384 LVPVPNLKGNIRW
-397 EDEAPAFIKSI
+397 KDEASAFTQSI

-419 LTETICDSF
+419 LSENICESF
-428 YMTPEN
+428 VMTPED

-463 KDDLYQ
+463 QDDLYQ

-495 KLIPNHEK
+495 KLIP